1 MVLPFRDVQ
10 LVQESKWTCE
20 QEAFAKTDIETWAQ
34 GHGLEMFGTNFPPN
48 HNIGHM
54 CRTRFASRHN
64 STVQQSSKQNQ
75 CICKAWMDM
84 TGIFSMVQARSW
96 SFTWP
101 ESNDVCFCSQAHQ
114 GLTQR
119 CWICNS
125 FQTACFF
132 FVSKELQNSG
142 KDPKSSMVEMALA
155 SNVWTGFNQGL
166 LERHRLLPP
175 IASFCLL
182 YQAVPDGSLVSPW
195 KSLLRVTF
203 VPKSDLGSKLCFGIC
218 RERKH
223 MAPACRCEDAK
234 PDAQRCERYRQR
246 QIRINILYK

>member
-1 MVLPFRDVQ
+1 M
-10 LVQESKWTCE
+10 
-20 QEAFAKTDIETWAQ
+20 Q
-34 GHGLEMFGTNFPPN
+34 GMNGYDWYLFHGSGQVMIF
-48 HNIGHM
+48 HV
-54 CRTRFASRHN
+54 TRIQWCLLLLSSASRSHAALLNMQLISN
-64 STVQQSSKQNQ
+64 S
-75 CICKAWMDM
+75 M
-84 TGIFSMVQARSW
+84 
-96 SFTWP
+96 
-101 ESNDVCFCSQAHQ
+101 
-114 GLTQR
+114 
-119 CWICNS
+119 
-125 FQTACFF
+125 FF
-132 FVSKELQNSG
+132 LVSKELQNSG

-223 MAPACRCEDAK
+223 MAPACRCADAK

>member
-1 MVLPFRDVQ
+1 MVSFPWFRPGHD
-10 LVQESKWTCE
+10 LSRDPNPMMF
-20 QEAFAKTDIETWAQ
+20 AFALKRIKV
-34 GHGLEMFGTNFPPN
+34 
-48 HNIGHM
+48 
-54 CRTRFASRHN
+54 SRSAAEYATHF
-64 STVQQSSKQNQ
+64 KQH
-75 CICKAWMDM
+75 
-84 TGIFSMVQARSW
+84 V
-96 SFTWP
+96 
-101 ESNDVCFCSQAHQ
+101 
-114 GLTQR
+114 
-119 CWICNS
+119 
-125 FQTACFF
+125 FF

-246 QIRINILYK
+246 QIRIDILYK